1 MQYLLLLYA
10 DESGWAKMSPK
21 EQEQGAAAY
30 YAYTQ
35 ALKDAGVHVGSNR
48 LRGVSDATTVTT
60 QDGKARVLDGPF
72 ADSKEQLGGY
82 YLIDVPDL
90 DSAIAWANR
99 CPGSGHG
106 TIEVRPVWAM

>member
-10 DESGWAKMSPK
+10 DEKGWAQLSPK
-21 EQEQGAAAY
+21 EQEQGMAAY
-30 YAYTQ
+30 TAYTQ
-35 ALKDAGVHVGSNR
+35 ALKESGVHVGSNR
-48 LRGVSDATTVTT
+48 LRSASDATTVTMLN
-60 QDGKARVLDGPF
+60 GKSRVLDGPF

-82 YLIDVPDL
+82 YLIDVADL

-106 TIEVRPVWAM
+106 AVEVRPVWEK